1 MGPVVAIGS
10 TIGYS
15 NLAIGAA
22 GVTNWATTMQRI

>member
-10 TIGYS
+10 TIGYT

-22 GVTNWATTMQRI
+22 GVANFAATNY